1 MKKNKALAKVLT
13 RFDRCYYNGFITLD
27 ENRLWIRTAFEAGY
41 KNGKASGPQ
50 GVSKWK
56 NAGKKYGYDKYFNI
70 IWPI

>member
-1 MKKNKALAKVLT
+1 MKKQKALAKVLT
-13 RFDRCYYNGFITLD
+13 RFDQKHRNGLLTLG
-27 ENRLWIRTAFEAGY
+27 EARLWIWAAFQAGH
-41 KNGKASGPQ
+41 KAGKASGPQ